1 MKPTLAFLTLFLLSP
16 LAMADQQM
24 QLGIINLDASASQ
37 DVDNDE
43 LVTRLQVIE
52 DGRDPAQLTDLVNQ
66 KTALVLDAV
75 KNFKDIEAETSSYNT
90 RPVYKNGNISSWQV
104 SQQLTLETGNFDQMS
119 QFIADISSLANIQ
132 AMQFQ
137 VSDDKAEQVKQDLLK
152 QAIANFRDKAS
163 LIASEF
169 DRSGYELVN
178 LSIDGNYFSPRPV
191 MERAAMMSADVASKG
206 APAALAGGSNEVS
219 VTVRGQ
225 YSARLELIAFEQ
237 ARHQRRL
244 HKKGEQDDAIDHRLD
259 RPPVIQLGGQR
270 QHQGQGD
277 STTQSACQQQLLLR
291 PAQSLRFE
299 RPQQQCAAPH
309 HDQSGRHHGSDGYQ
323 HRQPV
328 VTEHA
333 NGNGD
338 PHQ

>member
-16 LAMADQQM
+16 LAVAEQQM
-24 QLGIINLDASASQ
+24 QLGIVNLDASASR

-90 RPVYKNGNISSWQV
+90 RPIYKNGTISSWQV

-137 VSDDKAEQVKQDLLK
+137 VSDDKAEQVKQALLK

-163 LIASEF
+163 LVASEF

-191 MERAAMMSADVASKG
+191 MERGAMMSADVASKG

-219 VTVRGQ
+219 VTVRG
-225 YSARLELIAFEQ
+225 S
-237 ARHQRRL
+237 
-244 HKKGEQDDAIDHRLD
+244 
-259 RPPVIQLGGQR
+259 IQL
-270 QHQGQGD
+270 D
-277 STTQSACQQQLLLR
+277 L
-291 PAQSLRFE
+291 
-299 RPQQQCAAPH
+299 
-309 HDQSGRHHGSDGYQ
+309 
-323 HRQPV
+323 
-328 VTEHA
+328 
-333 NGNGD
+333 N
-338 PHQ
+338 

>member
-16 LAMADQQM
+16 LAVADQQM
-24 QLGIINLDASASQ
+24 QLGIVNLDASASR

-90 RPVYKNGNISSWQV
+90 RPIYKNGTISSWQV

-163 LIASEF
+163 LVASEF

-178 LSIDGNYFSPRPV
+178 LSIDGNYSSPRPV
-191 MERAAMMSADVASKG
+191 MERGAMMSADVASKG

-219 VTVRGQ
+219 VTVRGSVQ
-225 YSARLELIAFEQ
+225 
-237 ARHQRRL
+237 
-244 HKKGEQDDAIDHRLD
+244 LD
-259 RPPVIQLGGQR
+259 L
-270 QHQGQGD
+270 
-277 STTQSACQQQLLLR
+277 
-291 PAQSLRFE
+291 
-299 RPQQQCAAPH
+299 
-309 HDQSGRHHGSDGYQ
+309 
-323 HRQPV
+323 
-328 VTEHA
+328 
-333 NGNGD
+333 N
-338 PHQ
+338 

>member
-1 MKPTLAFLTLFLLSP
+1 MKSTLAFISLLMLSP
-16 LAMADQQM
+16 LALADNHGQM
-24 QLGIINLDASASQ
+24 GIINLDASAQQ
-37 DVDNDE
+37 DVENDE

-90 RPVYKNGNISSWQV
+90 RPIYKNGTITSWQV

-137 VSDDKAEQVKQDLLK
+137 VSDARAEKVKKALLK
-152 QAIANFRDKAS
+152 QAISNFKDKAG
-163 LIASEF
+163 LVATEF
-169 DRSGYELVN
+169 DRSSYELVN

-219 VTVRGQ
+219 VTVRG
-225 YSARLELIAFEQ
+225 S
-237 ARHQRRL
+237 
-244 HKKGEQDDAIDHRLD
+244 
-259 RPPVIQLGGQR
+259 IQL
-270 QHQGQGD
+270 D
-277 STTQSACQQQLLLR
+277 L
-291 PAQSLRFE
+291 
-299 RPQQQCAAPH
+299 
-309 HDQSGRHHGSDGYQ
+309 
-323 HRQPV
+323 
-328 VTEHA
+328 
-333 NGNGD
+333 N
-338 PHQ
+338 